1 MVTYTSAPAA
11 IILMPI
17 SAPKKKLIVKS
28 SKEGDDEEIP
38 NPAFT
43 AWKAQEQQVPSYLL
57 TSVSRDVLIQI
68 AALPWA
74 REA

>member
-43 AWKAQEQQVPSYLL
+43 AWKAQE
-57 TSVSRDVLIQI
+57 
-68 AALPWA
+68 
-74 REA
+74 